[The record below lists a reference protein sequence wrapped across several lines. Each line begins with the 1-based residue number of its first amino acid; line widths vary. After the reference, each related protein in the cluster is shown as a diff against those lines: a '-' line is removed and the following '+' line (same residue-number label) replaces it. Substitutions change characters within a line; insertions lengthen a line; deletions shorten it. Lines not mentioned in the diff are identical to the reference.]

1 MSTTEDR
8 LRQSRRRRNT
18 GLFLFGLFVLTF
30 GGYVLLGG
38 FKQPVLSETKIPGY
52 LLAGKEFR
60 GQSNDR
66 ELGTLFEQAKEF
78 NTKGQLPG
86 TLAAIYYQTKDANK
100 GNVHTFAGV
109 IVQDSVAELPGG
121 FVYRSVPASRAV
133 RAEILAHFLVAP
145 APGKVQQDLAAFAS
159 QNGLKADTL
168 VVEKYYGT
176 RNIVLEIPVK

>member
-1 MSTTEDR
+1 MATTEER

-18 GLFLFGLFVLTF
+18 GLFLFGLFVVSF
-30 GGYVLLGG
+30 GSYVLLGG
-38 FKQPVLSETKIPGY
+38 FKEPVLSEVRIPGY

-60 GQSNDR
+60 GPSNDQ
-66 ELGTLFEQAKEF
+66 ELGTLFEQAKEL
-78 NTKGQLPG
+78 NVKGQLLG

-109 IVQDSVAELPGG
+109 IVKDSVAELPAG
-121 FVYRSVPASRAV
+121 FVYRVVPAGRAV

-145 APGKVQQDLAAFAS
+145 APGKVQEDLAAYARQGGFKPS
-159 QNGLKADTL
+159 NF
-168 VVEKYYGT
+168 VVEKYYGS